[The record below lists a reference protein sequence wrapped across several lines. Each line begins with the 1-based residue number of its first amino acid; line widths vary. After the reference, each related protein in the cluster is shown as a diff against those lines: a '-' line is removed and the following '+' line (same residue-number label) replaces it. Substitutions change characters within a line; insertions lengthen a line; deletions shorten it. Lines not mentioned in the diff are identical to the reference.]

1 VLGNTGRHSNL
12 TRTFVGNALKV
23 TNIVAPSIN
32 WKACTT
38 PTVKAI
44 PVPLALAFALM
55 VRVVP
60 EIDVTKAPPGTP
72 TPDIVCPTTKPVV
85 LLNAVTLLLPV
96 VVFPVIALD
105 ALKSALMV

>member
-1 VLGNTGRHSNL
+1 L
-12 TRTFVGNALKV
+12 TRTFVGNALKL

-38 PTVKAI
+38 PTVRAT
-44 PVPLALAFALM
+44 PLALAVAFALM

-60 EIDVTKAPPGTP
+60 EIDVTKVPAGIPAPVT
-72 TPDIVCPTTKPVV
+72 VCPTTKPVV

-105 ALKSALMV
+105 ALRSALMV